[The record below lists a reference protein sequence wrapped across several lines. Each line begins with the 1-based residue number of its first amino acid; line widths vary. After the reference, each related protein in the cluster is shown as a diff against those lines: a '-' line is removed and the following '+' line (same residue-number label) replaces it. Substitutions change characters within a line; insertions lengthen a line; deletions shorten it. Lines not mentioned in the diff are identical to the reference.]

1 MTRRVY
7 GYLRDREDPRD
18 WKFNAVHAPGA
29 IELPEKVSLRDK
41 FKEPPYDQ
49 GELGSCSAQAATA
62 VFTYEHGGG
71 PYSRLALYYWER
83 LMEGTVDQDSGA
95 YLRDAIQVLNKQG
108 VGLEKDWPY
117 DISKFKEAPPQI
129 EIDEA
134 AQNKIVEYSRLSNG
148 QEYKQCLADG
158 FPFIIGIQ
166 IYDSFESQ
174 EVSNSGVVPMPGS
187 SERCLGGH
195 AVTVIGYDEKY
206 KTNMFCPGQ
215 CYYEV
220 RNSWGTSWGDHGHFW
235 IPAEYIE
242 NPAFGSD
249 AWTVRK

>member
-1 MTRRVY
+1 MTKRVY

-49 GELGSCSAQAATA
+49 GALGSCSAQAATA

-108 VGLEKDWPY
+108 VGFEKDWPY
-117 DISKFKEAPPQI
+117 DIAKFKDAPPQV

-134 AQNKIVEYSRLSNG
+134 AQNKIVEYSRLDNG

-158 FPFIIGIQ
+158 YPFIIGIQ
-166 IYDSFESQ
+166 IYESFESQ
-174 EVSNSGVVPMPGS
+174 EVTDTGVVPMPKPN
-187 SERCLGGH
+187 ENCLGGH
-195 AVTVIGYDEKY
+195 AVTVIGYNENY

-220 RNSWGTSWGDHGHFW
+220 RNSWGTEWGDAGHFW
-235 IPAEYIE
+235 IPAAYLE